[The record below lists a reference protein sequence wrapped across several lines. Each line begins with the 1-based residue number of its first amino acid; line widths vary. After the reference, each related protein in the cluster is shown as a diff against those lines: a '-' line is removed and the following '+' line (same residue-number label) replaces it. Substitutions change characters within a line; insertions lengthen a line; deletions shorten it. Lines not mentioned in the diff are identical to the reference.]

1 MVKKTNGHEVIQLFE
16 QFSPKRYAME
26 GDKIGLQVG
35 RLNKPVERVLIALD
49 VLEEV
54 VDEAIDKDVQLII
67 AHHPLIFRPLKSV
80 VTSDPAGRLLE
91 KLIKHDIAV
100 YAAHTNLDVAKGGVN
115 DLLAEALELTETEV
129 LVPTLQEDLK
139 KLAVF
144 VPSDHAG
151 SVREALGRAGAG
163 FIGEYSHCSFS
174 VEGTGRFLPGAQ
186 TSPYIGEAGRLETV
200 EEVKIETIYPR
211 SLEKKVLSAMLK
223 AHPYEEVAY
232 DIYPLDNEGETLGL
246 GRIGQLEKS
255 MTLHEFAEFVKE
267 KLDVKG
273 VRVVGHLTEEVKKVA
288 VLGGDGNKYFQSAK
302 FKGADVYVTGDF
314 YYHTAHDALA
324 AGLKVVDPG
333 HNVEK
338 VMKAGTANKMAALA
352 AEKGLDVQFIPS
364 SIHTDPFTFI

>member
-1 MVKKTNGHEVIQLFE
+1 MKNANGHEIIQLFE
-16 QFSPKRYAME
+16 QFSPKKYAME
-26 GDKIGLQVG
+26 GDKIGLQIG

-54 VDEAIDKDVQLII
+54 VDEAIEKDVQLII
-67 AHHPLIFRPLKSV
+67 AHHPLIFRPLKSI
-80 VTSDPAGRLLE
+80 VTSDSSGRIIE

-100 YAAHTNLDVAKGGVN
+100 YAAHTNLDVTKGGVN
-115 DLLAEALELTETEV
+115 DLLAEALELTETSV
-129 LVPTLQEDLK
+129 LVPTFQESLK

-144 VPSDHAG
+144 VPVSHAER
-151 SVREALGRAGAG
+151 VRQALGAAGAG

-174 VEGTGRFLPGAQ
+174 TDGTGRFMPGDR
-186 TSPYIGEAGRLETV
+186 TNPYIGQAGQLEKV
-200 EEVKIETIYPR
+200 EEVKVETVYPK

-223 AHPYEEVAY
+223 THPYEEVAY
-232 DIYPLDNEGETLGL
+232 DVYALENEGETLGL
-246 GRIGQLEKS
+246 GRIGKLEYA
-255 MTLHEFAEFVKE
+255 MTLREFAEFVKE

-273 VRVVGHLTEEVKKVA
+273 VRVVGQLTDEVRTVA

-324 AGLKVVDPG
+324 AGLNVVDPG

-338 VMKAGTANKMAALA
+338 VMKAGTANKMAVLA
-352 AEKGLDVQFIPS
+352 AEKKLAVQFIPS